1 MTGKPTN
8 EARLIRLEEQVKTL
22 FVTVG
27 EVKAG
32 VDKILNKLENGKIH
46 QFRLDDQD
54 ENLRELQ
61 RKVSD
66 LQAFQD
72 TLKGKLA
79 MVGIA
84 FTVAAALVSALVTA
98 VLQHLTTT

>member
-84 FTVAAALVSALVTA
+84 FTVAAALVAALVTA
-98 VLQHLTTT
+98 ALQYLATT